1 MKLNSQGSSAS
12 DSFDEKFSER
22 SGKKCPKK
30 NKLRGIVHSGTDQNE
45 LISSEN
51 DIEKKREIA

>member
-30 NKLRGIVHSGTDQNE
+30 KDKLRGIFHGGTDQDE

-51 DIEKKREIA
+51 DIEKKER